1 MTMRRSYLLLVL
13 AVTLA
18 LGGAAL
24 AGRLK
29 LDSRL
34 EALLPS
40 DSASVRSLESLRE
53 RLGID
58 EPLTILVESDTPEQ
72 SEHIVEALA
81 TALRRWDETQ
91 WVMTE
96 YGVEALIDRALFYVE
111 HETLLEWNELA
122 EEAMD
127 WEVCKA
133 SPFCVT
139 IADPPELPS
148 SDEVREA
155 IERSPAGTAL
165 KALTGVASR
174 ETSPDSATPEGQR
187 LCDESGRICAVQA
200 MMKGSAG
207 DLGYAQHIKA
217 KAEALIAEMNP
228 SGSTNARVVVSG
240 RYRNAPLEHEIT
252 SADLSRVSL
261 IAFAGLMLVVLAFFR
276 DLRALLQ
283 LAVPVLSGLAASLG
297 LIALMQPRINLISAA
312 ALAILAG
319 MGIDFGIHL
328 LMHFRAA
335 RADGTQTR
343 TAAWESVRRLWV
355 SLLVAGLTTACG
367 FAALAISDF
376 QGFSQMGWMASL
388 GIVVCLLWTLACF
401 PGLMQL
407 IPGGLGRRFEARAAK
422 NGARRHWALAALLLA
437 CLSVP
442 LALPVEFERDFQSLR
457 PASISHGIDSASVM
471 RARKGVSVYVLGDDQ
486 SSVDAALDAEK
497 LTESAGDALG
507 LKPTIVSASA
517 LFTPDADAKAS
528 VIGSMRDTLERA
540 RKKAQ
545 EREDSKQLAELA
557 EFEPWVA
564 VEGKPEASQ
573 LPPWLASA
581 LVDAEG
587 RVGHSGILYLQ
598 MRGSDAEAMEKL
610 ARWLEQQREEHP
622 HVIFASAEPLLG
634 EITPSLQRD
643 APFILAL
650 VFLGLILATAL
661 ASRSY
666 AITRDVVLAT
676 LLTGLLVLLALRLF
690 ELKLHLYNLLALPVV
705 IGLAVDGA
713 VHVRWARTHAD
724 PYHRYTAYRAVAA
737 STLTSLVAFLSLLA
751 AESPGLR
758 SLGLLGALGL
768 GISLLVNLLWLRD
781 WCPVQTAVGTAE
793 SGQRPERDTGPPAT
807 GVQFSEMETFDS
819 QGATG

>member
-1 MTMRRSYLLLVL
+1 MRRSYLLLAL
-13 AVTLA
+13 AVTLS

-24 AGRLK
+24 ASRLQ
-29 LDSRL
+29 LDSRI

-40 DSASVRSLESLRE
+40 DSPSVRALGTLRA

-58 EPLTILVESDTPEQ
+58 EPLTILVDSDDPQ
-72 SEHIVEALA
+72 RSAHIVDALA
-81 TALRRWDETQ
+81 AELQQWDETQ

-96 YGVEALIDRALFYVE
+96 YGVEALIDRALFYVDY
-111 HETLLEWNELA
+111 ETLQEWNELA
-122 EEAMD
+122 AEAMD

-155 IERSPAGTAL
+155 IERSAAGAAL
-165 KALTGVASR
+165 KELTGVASR
-174 ETSPDSATPEGQR
+174 QTPAASPTQGGQR
-187 LCDESGRICAVQA
+187 LCDDSGRICAVQA

-217 KAEALIAEMNP
+217 KAEALIAELSP
-228 SGSTNARVVVSG
+228 AGSANARIVVSG

-252 SADLSRVSL
+252 RADLSRVSL
-261 IAFAGLMLVVLAFFR
+261 IAFAGLMLIVLAFFR

-283 LAVPVLSGLAASLG
+283 LSLPVLSGLAASLG
-297 LIALMQPRINLISAA
+297 LIALIEPRINLISAS

-335 RADGTQTR
+335 RADGAQTQT
-343 TAAWESVRRLWV
+343 AALDSVRGLWV

-388 GIVVCLLWTLACF
+388 GIVVCLLWTLASF
-401 PGLMQL
+401 PGLMLL
-407 IPGGLGRRFEARAAK
+407 IPGGLGRRFEARAAQ
-422 NGARRHWALAALLLA
+422 NGARRHWALGVLLLA
-437 CLSVP
+437 FICVP
-442 LALPVEFERDFQSLR
+442 LTLPVEFERDFQALR
-457 PASISHGIDSASVM
+457 PSSISHGIDSASVM
-471 RARKGVSVYVLGDDQ
+471 RARKGVSVYVIGDDQ
-486 SSVDAALDAEK
+486 VSVEAALDADK
-497 LTESAGDALG
+497 LSASAGDALG
-507 LKPTIVSASA
+507 LKPTVVSASA
-517 LFTPDADAKAS
+517 LFTRDADAKAAL
-528 VIGSMRDTLERA
+528 IQNMRDTLERA
-540 RKKAQ
+540 RKKA
-545 EREDSKQLAELA
+545 EGREDSAQLAELA
-557 EFEPWVA
+557 EFEPWLA
-564 VEGKPEASQ
+564 VEGKPEPSQ

-581 LVDAEG
+581 LVDVEG
-587 RVGHSGILYLQ
+587 QIGHSGILYLQ
-598 MRGSDAEAMEKL
+598 MRGSDAEAMERL
-610 ARWLEQQREEHP
+610 ARWLQQQREAHP
-622 HVIFASAEPLLG
+622 QVSFASAEPLLG

-666 AITRDVVLAT
+666 AVTRDVVLAT
-676 LLTGLLVLLALRLF
+676 LLTGLLLLAALRLF
-690 ELKLHLYNLLALPVV
+690 DLKLHLYNLLALPVV

-724 PYHRYTAYRAVAA
+724 PAHRYTAYRAVAA
-737 STLTSLVAFLSLLA
+737 STLTSLVAFLSLLT

-768 GISLLVNLLWLRD
+768 ALSLLVNLLWLRD
-781 WCPVQTAVGTAE
+781 WCPVEPAMGTA
-793 SGQRPERDTGPPAT
+793 SGRQPAGDPGPPAT
-807 GVQFSEMETFDS
+807 GAQFSDMETFDS